1 MKCEI
6 IRNKKNKNLDENK
19 YFYEKK
25 YKLIFLFNL
34 KIFL

>member
-25 YKLIFLFNL
+25 YNLFFYLI
-34 KIFL
+34 